1 MFFHSLTLCES
12 FKPRIQLEH
21 YMKKLKYFFLIFL
34 LIIISLFTYLK
45 LTKPETIMMLGTEVS
60 MEKPW
65 VEFNEADESNIGN
78 LIRAYHFE
86 EGERRFKKETGK
98 DEFMIACLRKDKS
111 WKYYSYYRGVETYEI
126 MMVSEEIE
134 KEITPPN

>member
-45 LTKPETIMMLGTEVS
+45 LTKPETIMMVGTEVS

-86 EGERRFKKETGK
+86 EGERRFKKER
-98 DEFMIACLRKDKS
+98 ICN
-111 WKYYSYYRGVETYEI
+111 Y
-126 MMVSEEIE
+126 
-134 KEITPPN
+134 